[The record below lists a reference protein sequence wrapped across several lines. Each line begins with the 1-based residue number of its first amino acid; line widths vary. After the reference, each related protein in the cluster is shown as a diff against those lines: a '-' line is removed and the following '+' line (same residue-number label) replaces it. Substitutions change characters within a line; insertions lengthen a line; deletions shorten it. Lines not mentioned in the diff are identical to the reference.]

1 MALTEKQKELRRG
14 HFTGSE
20 CNILMAGDPYKV
32 NDLWLMHTGD
42 PRYVEADFSE
52 VWPVQRGIATEE
64 LNLRWAAMRHGPIS
78 RKGEVVVGVG
88 SLDWTAATLDGW
100 LDQRKCPIEA
110 KDVNGRSVLDE
121 VISRYQPQLHWQMMV
136 TKAKECAISVIIG
149 GAEPVVEF
157 VPYDRQYGRELWAR
171 AAAFWLCV
179 RSRVPPV
186 ELPAAPPPPVQA
198 IKEYD
203 MAASNAWGNYATVW
217 LRSKGEAEQH
227 ALATNELKLLVP
239 SDAKICHGHGI
250 VVIRNRAGALS
261 LREAK

>member
-186 ELPAAPPPPVQA
+186 ELPAAPTPPVNA

-203 MAASNAWGNYATVW
+203 MANSAEWKAQAERWMQAYGAAQIA
-217 LRSKGEAEQH
+217 KEADK
-227 ALATNELKLLVP
+227 ALKALVP
-239 SDAKICHGHGI
+239 ADAKLCYGHGI
-250 VVIRNRAGALS
+250 TIIRNRAGALS